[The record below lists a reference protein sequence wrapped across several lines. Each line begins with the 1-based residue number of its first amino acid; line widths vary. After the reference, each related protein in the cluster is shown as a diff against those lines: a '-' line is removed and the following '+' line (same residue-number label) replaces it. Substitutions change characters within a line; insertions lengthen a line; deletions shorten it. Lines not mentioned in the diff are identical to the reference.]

1 MLHWVWQGVSRSASK
16 RAMSLASTNPHAML
30 PAETAAGPVA
40 LPLGEQPS
48 CGNDRQLWDSIHVS
62 PAGCKIDEHYKKR

>member
-1 MLHWVWQGVSRSASK
+1 
-16 RAMSLASTNPHAML
+16 MSPASTNLHAML

-62 PAGCKIDEHYKKR
+62 PAGCKSDEH

>member
-1 MLHWVWQGVSRSASK
+1 
-16 RAMSLASTNPHAML
+16 ML

-48 CGNDRQLWDSIHVS
+48 CGNDRQLWDSMHVR
-62 PAGCKIDEHYKKR
+62 PAGCSRLLQNQNVVIVNCSIGHGRVWTCLP